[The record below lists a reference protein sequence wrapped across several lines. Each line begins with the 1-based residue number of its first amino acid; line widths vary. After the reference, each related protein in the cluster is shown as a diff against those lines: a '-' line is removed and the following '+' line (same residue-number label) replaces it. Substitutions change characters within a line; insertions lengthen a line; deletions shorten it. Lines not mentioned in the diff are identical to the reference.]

1 MFLKISII
9 TPTYNQ
15 GNFIEKSILSV
26 LNQNYPNLEYIIID
40 GGSTDDTLSI
50 IKKYQKHI
58 TYWVSEND
66 SGQSNAIN
74 KGLKKASGEIINWLN
89 SDDFLEKNALHKINE
104 CFTNNSIN
112 VVAGYSTYITDQGKE
127 MPGMRFRTYI
137 DKSNILSTLANTS
150 LNQPSTFFKKSVF
163 DKITPLL
170 EEYHYNMDLIM
181 WLKYLCL
188 FGLDQIKFIDDD
200 LSVVTYHKNAKT
212 VKDFEKTFPEK
223 QRAYEALFNSFL
235 ETKSDLQF
243 EILAVPKNKR
253 TLNKLKMYYFRY
265 RIFKRNLADKRVGF
279 SLNYLVHYIIYS
291 IKTIF

>member
-1 MFLKISII
+1 MHRKISII
-9 TPTYNQ
+9 TPTLNQ
-15 GNFIEKSILSV
+15 GKFIERSIRSV

-74 KGLKKASGEIINWLN
+74 KGINKASGEVINWLN
-89 SDDFLEKNALHKINE
+89 SDDFLEEGALHKVNE
-104 CFTNNSIN
+104 CFKNNSIN
-112 VVAGYSTYITDQGKE
+112 VVAGYSTYITDQGKV

-150 LNQPSTFFKKSVF
+150 LNQPSTFFKKPVF
-163 DKITPLL
+163 EKITPLP

-181 WLKYLCL
+181 WLRYLCL
-188 FGLDQIKFIDDD
+188 FGMDQIQLIDQD

-223 QRAYEALFNSFL
+223 KRAYEALFNSFF
-235 ETKSDLQF
+235 ETKTDLQF
-243 EILAVPKNKR
+243 AITAVPKSKI
-253 TLNKLKMYYFRY
+253 TLNKLKRYYFRY
-265 RIFKRNLADKRVGF
+265 RIFKRNLADKRFGF
-279 SLNYLVHYIIYS
+279 SLNNLENYIIYY
-291 IKTIF
+291 IKTLF

>member
-1 MFLKISII
+1 MHRKISII
-9 TPTYNQ
+9 TPTLNQ
-15 GNFIEKSILSV
+15 GKFIERSIRSV
-26 LNQNYPNLEYIIID
+26 IDQNYPNLEYIIID
-40 GGSTDDTLSI
+40 GGSTDETLSI
-50 IKKYQKHI
+50 LRKYEKHI
-58 TYWVSEND
+58 TYWVSEKD

-74 KGLKKASGEIINWLN
+74 KGLKKASGEVINWLN
-89 SDDFLEKNALHKINE
+89 SDDFLEEGALHRVNE
-104 CFTNNSIN
+104 CFKNNSIN
-112 VVAGYSTYITDQGKE
+112 VVAGYSTYVTDQGKE

-150 LNQPSTFFKKSVF
+150 LNQPSTFFKKNVF

-188 FGLDQIKFIDDD
+188 FGMNQIQLIDDE

-235 ETKSDLQF
+235 EKKADLQF
-243 EILAVPKNKR
+243 EISAVPKNKR
-253 TLNKLKMYYFRY
+253 TLNKLKRYYFRY

-279 SLNYLVHYIIYS
+279 SLNNLMNYIIYS